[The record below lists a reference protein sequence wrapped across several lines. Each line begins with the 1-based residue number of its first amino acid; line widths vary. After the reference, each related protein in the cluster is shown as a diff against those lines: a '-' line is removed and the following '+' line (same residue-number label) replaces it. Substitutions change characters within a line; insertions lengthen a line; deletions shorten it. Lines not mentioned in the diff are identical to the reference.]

1 MINFLKHTNKYLFLS
16 ASLVIFSIF
25 FILKFGFVYS
35 IDFVGGGL
43 LEFVAEKPVDFK
55 KINTIYGVGDGLDFQ
70 QTSKGF
76 IIKGVSLNKKRA
88 QVLAKE
94 IEKNYPVRQER
105 YELVG
110 AGVSNDNIFKI
121 STATLLAIITILIYV
136 AFSFKKV
143 SYGLSAIGALLH
155 DTIILLGSW
164 SVLGY
169 FFGAEFN
176 LLFVTAILT
185 TMSFSVH
192 DTIVIFD
199 KVKEEEKGNYTNMD
213 QVLNSALTLTMMR
226 SLNNSITI
234 VLMLTALIILGGGS
248 IQWFAVSLLIGTLAG
263 TYSSPFVATPLFSV
277 LTKKTQR

>member
-1 MINFLKHTNKYLFLS
+1 
-16 ASLVIFSIF
+16 
-25 FILKFGFVYS
+25 
-35 IDFVGGGL
+35 
-43 LEFVAEKPVDFK
+43 
-55 KINTIYGVGDGLDFQ
+55 
-70 QTSKGF
+70 
-76 IIKGVSLNKKRA
+76 
-88 QVLAKE
+88 
-94 IEKNYPVRQER
+94 
-105 YELVG
+105 
-110 AGVSNDNIFKI
+110 VSNDNIFKI